1 MTGGP
6 AVGPPALRV
15 VVASLGCL
23 LPPGV
28 PVDVAVAGAPTAPAA
43 SALATLVPKGQ
54 VPRRSRAI
62 LPPRRREVR
71 CLAAGGG
78 GARRGQVQVHVDH
91 CGGHVPVAGEVH
103 EVIGLAGDIG
113 RRGRR
118 GLLEGGAELLE
129 EGEVE
134 GLHGD
139 VIAGPARST
148 SGTTASSAL
157 LGSRPRA
164 GLAELCVQPA
174 TAGRLRGRCRGAHHC
189 AAAVPRTVI
198 WFSTT
203 RSANTRY
210 SSTSPAVIS
219 AGPAGR
225 CRW

>member
-71 CLAAGGG
+71 CLAARAG

-91 CGGHVPVAGEVH
+91 RGSHVPVAGEVH

-148 SGTTASSAL
+148 SGTTASSARCS
-157 LGSRPRA
+157 GR
-164 GLAELCVQPA
+164 G
-174 TAGRLRGRCRGAHHC
+174 AGRARRAVRPAGDRRPLRGRCRGAHHC

-225 CRW
+225 CR